1 MSEISKL
8 ERLISNLFQSTLNDS
23 IVWRI
28 EAPPK
33 VLIENTDSFFPLFL
47 ITTYKDKEIGLYEQ
61 RYKYYMDEDVWCWAT
76 EIGLCIFTN
85 NYVSYRY
92 EKSSPALKSL
102 FLKASEKASGI
113 DDLLN

>member
-1 MSEISKL
+1 MSNISKL

-33 VLIENTDSFFPLFL
+33 ILTENTDSFFPLFL

-61 RYKYYMDEDVWCWAT
+61 RYKYYMDEDIWCWAT
-76 EIGLCIFTN
+76 ELGLCIFTN
-85 NYVSYRY
+85 NYISYRY
-92 EKSSPALKSL
+92 EKSSPGLKSL
-102 FLKASEKASGI
+102 FLKAS
-113 DDLLN
+113 